1 MTVRSIPKDQMNPMY
16 EGYSL
21 GLAEPGTTEHIVFQI
36 GKNQGE
42 VGQLYKE
49 PHFDTEYGTGT
60 FAHAR
65 IQVGYGSE
73 EGLIKEPL
81 SFYEPLYYRFK
92 NIQIVD
98 EIQSQ
103 HLQQGRI
110 EGFKSDWK
118 ILKGDEITKEFLEKN
133 YGDSYKIEKAS
144 EPTSSIFTILAKE
157 IDTGA
162 WHEIQRVFSDSYYVF
177 NKDGLHLGQNFKADS
192 FEEAEAEIAKQAV
205 PDFPIKESKKWVE
218 LVLNEM
224 IKKAVMDGRDG
235 IAVTNGQIQYN
246 RYPEMSEEQREGLK
260 KAYDTFV
267 YDQLNKI
274 AKNYGVELERISI
287 EDPEQAK
294 MDQEDIQLRMP
305 RSVKQAL
312 NQNFVL
318 QKLSGEILNELV
330 NNRDLPGHASIYS
343 NEGRGQGVDYIIE
356 IIKLGEPYEDSY
368 YIWTKENISEDI
380 NNLDVRRDFK
390 NVVWDMPIVPV
401 DDAPTNPAVK
411 ELLNASSE
419 DRESI
424 LKQFT
429 IGGEL
434 SYPYGGENINNI
446 DLIQYT
452 EYLRN
457 YKPPEGVDLGYP
469 KDPEQLIKMKFP
481 KKLKKDFLSKSIR
494 LTKKIDEPKKIDE
507 QTQRLVA

>member
-1 MTVRSIPKDQMNPMY
+1 M
-16 EGYSL
+16 
-21 GLAEPGTTEHIVFQI
+21 
-36 GKNQGE
+36 
-42 VGQLYKE
+42 
-49 PHFDTEYGTGT
+49 
-60 FAHAR
+60 
-65 IQVGYGSE
+65 
-73 EGLIKEPL
+73 
-81 SFYEPLYYRFK
+81 
-92 NIQIVD
+92 
-98 EIQSQ
+98 
-103 HLQQGRI
+103 
-110 EGFKSDWK
+110 
-118 ILKGDEITKEFLEKN
+118 
-133 YGDSYKIEKAS
+133 
-144 EPTSSIFTILAKE
+144 AKE